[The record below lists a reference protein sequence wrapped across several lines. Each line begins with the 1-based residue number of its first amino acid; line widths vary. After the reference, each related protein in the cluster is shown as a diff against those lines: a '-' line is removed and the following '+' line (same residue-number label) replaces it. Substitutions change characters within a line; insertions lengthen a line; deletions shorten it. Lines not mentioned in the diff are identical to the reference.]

1 MIKTMFISCF
11 LPIRKQSFPLQGDRE
26 DAANYPGA
34 VQGRV
39 FVVVG
44 SGFVGPVQ
52 CPTPGAGCLQE
63 LFPGQLA
70 KCGKRL
76 ITIDKWF
83 PSSKLCRHCGYVNSK
98 LTLSDR
104 V

>member
-1 MIKTMFISCF
+1 M
-11 LPIRKQSFPLQGDRE
+11 LQTTPAQYKDE
-26 DAANYPGA
+26 FSWLWEVDSLALCNAQLQVQAAYKNFF
-34 VQGRV
+34 RDK
-39 FVVVG
+39 
-44 SGFVGPVQ
+44 
-52 CPTPGAGCLQE
+52 
-63 LFPGQLA
+63 LA